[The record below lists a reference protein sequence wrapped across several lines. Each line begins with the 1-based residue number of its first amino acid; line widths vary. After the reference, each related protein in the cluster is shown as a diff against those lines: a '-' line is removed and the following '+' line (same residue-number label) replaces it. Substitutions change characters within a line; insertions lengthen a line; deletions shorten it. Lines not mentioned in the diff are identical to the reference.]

1 LVFKKASVD
10 AYSQGKTLTTNSVAN
25 VVVNAFNKALLP
37 KDPNGIYLV
46 LSSRYILTQP
56 HLSDEILRKSIKI

>member
-1 LVFKKASVD
+1 
-10 AYSQGKTLTTNSVAN
+10 LTTNSVAN

-46 LSSRYILTQP
+46 LSSR
-56 HLSDEILRKSIKI
+56 